1 MITIKAF
8 LQNKKLLIAVATHL
22 LLGTISVVCLI
33 ALDGISYQ
41 GNVQL
46 FFRLYA
52 AYFTSGLIS
61 FLLAVSAIICN
72 INGKVRAAIVCA
84 AIALVFKLA
93 VSLTGGALD
102 IFFILPE
109 VALLA
114 FLLMPERNVRMWSF
128 IAWGAVALPVIAV
141 IAVFIYVGYNWGWGG
156 YVLSNYFLTY
166 IVVDCTEYVP
176 LGFVYFFGF
185 RDKRNAVLSRTAVKR
200 TTATPYLDEYKRK
213 RANGGK

>member
-8 LQNKKLLIAVATHL
+8 LQNKKLLIAVAAHL

-33 ALDGISYQ
+33 ALGGISYQ
-41 GNVQL
+41 GNLKL
-46 FFRLYA
+46 FFTIYA

-93 VSLTGGALD
+93 VSLPGGALD

-141 IAVFIYVGYNWGWGG
+141 FIYDGYNLSWGG
-156 YVLSNYFLTY
+156 YGLSNYFLSC